1 MLNYEPDF
9 STYSYEELLDA
20 KRNIDKESYP
30 QRYETIVQLLSDPT
44 RELNAKTQAIEEV
57 EVNKY
62 STFWPRFW
70 AAIIDGIVFA
80 IILYIECLVFG
91 VEYSTQDKFLQALN
105 GVQFAIYAIF
115 MHGYF
120 GQTLGKMLMNVKVL
134 NHDTE
139 SEIGVKQA
147 LRRESVNLAINI
159 SWVVIIMIVA
169 TSLEM
174 SGTISESLSYTVLGF
189 GILAMIW
196 GISEFVT
203 MLFNDKRRALHDYIG
218 KTVVVRT

>member
-1 MLNYEPDF
+1 MDSNPNYNNY
-9 STYSYEELLDA
+9 TLEELLDVQ
-20 KRNIDKESYP
+20 NHIDKEHYP
-30 QRYETIVQLLSDPT
+30 ERAKDIQLAISNKMNDPDIK
-44 RELNAKTQAIEEV
+44 EEIEQQQEV
-57 EVNKY
+57 TKY

-70 AAIIDGIVFA
+70 AATIDGIVFA
-80 IILYIECLVFG
+80 IILYFECLIFG
-91 VEYSTQDKFLQALN
+91 VEYSAQDKFLQALN

-120 GQTLGKMLMNVKVL
+120 GQTLGKMFMDVKVL

-139 SEIGVKQA
+139 TEINVKQA
-147 LRRESVNLAINI
+147 LRRESVNLALNI
-159 SWVVIIMIVA
+159 SWVLIILVVA

-174 SGTISESLSYTVLGF
+174 SGAISEGLSYAVIGF
-189 GILAMIW
+189 GILAMVW

-203 MLFNDKRRALHDYIG
+203 MLFNDKRRAVHDYIG